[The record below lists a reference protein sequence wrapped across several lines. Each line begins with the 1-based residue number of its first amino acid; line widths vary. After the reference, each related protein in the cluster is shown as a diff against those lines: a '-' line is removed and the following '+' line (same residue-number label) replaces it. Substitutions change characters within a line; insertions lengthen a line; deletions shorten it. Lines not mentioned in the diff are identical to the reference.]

1 MNLILAVALLFAASV
16 PATTPVEQ
24 AFARGETLDYNLS
37 WLKIT
42 GGTGRLTIGP
52 SGEDSYRIT
61 SVAHSTPGFSR
72 IFRVRDEIESTVA
85 RKDFSTLRYV
95 KRLDE
100 KDDKIEEVTTVD
112 DGVATRTRRKVKK
125 TRVPRPVFDPMSV
138 MFYLRLVD
146 LSPGKSYALTL
157 IADGKVYD
165 VQARVV
171 RRETID
177 TPAGTFATVVV
188 EPRMTS
194 DGVEREEKLFIWYSD
209 DERRIPVRIRT
220 DVKFGSIIASLRG
233 VQAGVTSVEPP
244 PLKR

>member
-1 MNLILAVALLFAASV
+1 MLFAATVSATT
-16 PATTPVEQ
+16 PASTPVEQ
-24 AFARGETLDYNLS
+24 AFARGETLDYNLT

-42 GGTGRLTIGP
+42 GGTGRLTIAP
-52 SGEDSYRIT
+52 AGEENFRIT
-61 SVAHSTPGFSR
+61 SVAHSSPGFSR

-85 RKDFSTLRYV
+85 RRDFSTVRYV

-100 KDDKIEEVTTVD
+100 KDDKIEEVTTVE
-112 DGVATRTRRKVKK
+112 DGVATRTRKKVKK

-138 MFYLRLVD
+138 IFYIRTLD
-146 LSPGKSYALTL
+146 LAPGKSYPLTL
-157 IADGKVYD
+157 IADSKVYD

-188 EPRMTS
+188 EPVMTS
-194 DGVEREEKLFIWYSD
+194 EGKEREEKLFIWYSD

-220 DVKFGSIIASLRG
+220 DVKFGSIVASLRSVQSG
-233 VQAGVTSVEPP
+233 VSSIEPP